1 MWLTLV
7 YGSMVGTSPRRS
19 ESPPRPPD
27 PSNGGGVPA
36 LDDDQLHLAG
46 AGPPKRGRGLILGGA
61 VAGHRL
67 VERRELDDHEALE
80 VLRTLEDPVAA
91 SSRQDL
97 PLVSCDD
104 RRDEIGVP
112 LVLHWIVDL
121 RASAPIDWHGRL
133 LRDR

>member
-7 YGSMVGTSPRRS
+7 YGSMVGTSARCS

-27 PSNGGGVPA
+27 PSDGGGVPA

-46 AGPPKRGRGLILGGA
+46 AGPAKRGRGLIFDGT

-80 VLRTLEDPVAA
+80 VLRTFEDPVAA
-91 SSRQDL
+91 SPRQDL
-97 PLVSCDD
+97 PLVSRDD
-104 RRDEIGVP
+104 RRDEIGVS
-112 LVLHWIVDL
+112 LI
-121 RASAPIDWHGRL
+121 
-133 LRDR
+133 